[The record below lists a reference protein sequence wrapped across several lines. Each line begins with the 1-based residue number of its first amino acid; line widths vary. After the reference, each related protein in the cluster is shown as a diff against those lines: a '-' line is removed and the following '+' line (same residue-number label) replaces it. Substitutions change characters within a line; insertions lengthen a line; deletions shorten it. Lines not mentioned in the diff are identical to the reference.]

1 MVYGS
6 SLKEHDKRLKA
17 VLERL
22 ELHEVVLNLAK
33 CLLGVRSIEFDDYL
47 ITDMGVRPLSSNVDG
62 LRKLTAPVGFYMT
75 FIPHFAEI
83 CPLPVDPLLQ
93 YISAMSTK
101 ARGRMGVDSKAPRS
115 ILLSAICNYIC
126 NYSRVLWPK
135 SRDYLATDASA
146 VALSACFSARHYGQ
160 KRPVA
165 FASRCVIVY

>member
-33 CLLGVRSIEFDDYL
+33 CLFGVRSIEFDDHL

-62 LRKLTAPVGFYMT
+62 LRKLTALIEFYMR

-83 CPLPVDPLLQ
+83 CPLPVDP
-93 YISAMSTK
+93 
-101 ARGRMGVDSKAPRS
+101 
-115 ILLSAICNYIC
+115 
-126 NYSRVLWPK
+126 
-135 SRDYLATDASA
+135 
-146 VALSACFSARHYGQ
+146 
-160 KRPVA
+160 
-165 FASRCVIVY
+165 